1 LELQKLRGIN
11 MQWILDNLTPILG
24 TLLGI
29 SETTAAIVQIVAPQN
44 KGVSG
49 LVAGVIKLLQ
59 LLGAK
64 NK

>member
-1 LELQKLRGIN
+1 
-11 MQWILDNLTPILG
+11 MQWILNNLTPLLAM
-24 TLLGI
+24 LLGI
-29 SETTAAIVQIVAPQN
+29 SETTAAIMQIVAPQN

-49 LVAGVIKLLQ
+49 LVAGIIKLLQ